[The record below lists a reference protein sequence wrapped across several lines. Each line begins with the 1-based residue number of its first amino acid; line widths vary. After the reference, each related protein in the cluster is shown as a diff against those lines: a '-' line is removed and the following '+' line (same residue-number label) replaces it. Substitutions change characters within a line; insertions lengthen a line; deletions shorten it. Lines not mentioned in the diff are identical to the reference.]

1 MQIEIIGALFAII
14 AILVT
19 VKARMMAAV
28 NTGITV
34 PSNVVYM
41 GGGDPGYIYLT
52 ASEGIGAG
60 DNVVAASASTVEL
73 CDANDDEYLGTADK
87 YDDAVLDGN
96 NPMTHDAA
104 TGEVVRIITG
114 NCHVRKIAD
123 AGNVNKGFIQ
133 RIGTGDGVEC
143 VDIGTAANKF
153 TIGRALA
160 SATSGNAFPMHQF

>member
-14 AILVT
+14 AILVM
-19 VKARMMAAV
+19 VKARMMAAKD
-28 NTGITV
+28 TGITI
-34 PSNVVYM
+34 PSNVIYM
-41 GGGDPGYIYLT
+41 GGGDPGLVFLT

-87 YDDAVLDGN
+87 NDNAVLDNN
-96 NPMTHDAA
+96 NPMTHDFA
-104 TGEVVRIITG
+104 TGEVVGIITG

-143 VDIGTAANKF
+143 VDISTAANKY
-153 TIGRALA
+153 TIGRALT
-160 SATSGNAFPMHQF
+160 SATSGNAFACHQF

>member
-1 MQIEIIGALFAII
+1 MEITIIGTALA
-14 AILVT
+14 LVA
-19 VKARMMAAV
+19 VLVLALSKLMAAV

-52 ASEGIGAG
+52 ASEAIGAG
-60 DNVVAASASTVEL
+60 DNVVAASASTVEK
-73 CDANDDEYLGTADK
+73 CDAGDDEYLGTADK

-96 NPMTHDAA
+96 KPMTHDAA
-104 TGEVVRIITG
+104 SGEVVRIITG

-143 VDIGTAANKF
+143 VDIGTAANKY